1 MNRKISRR
9 VLQDRLNYAEQM
21 IEKITAL
28 PLADR
33 DTFFADERNVWT
45 VESCLRRA
53 LEALLDAGRHI
64 LAKRFGIGVS
74 EYKQIAIELG
84 HYGVLNAQEQV
95 LLRILAGYRNRMVHF
110 YHEIG
115 QDELYEIATTHLDDL
130 RKIATALLT
139 WVNSHPEAVAED
151 L

>member
-9 VLQDRLNYAEQM
+9 ILQDRLIYVEQM

-28 PLADR
+28 PLEDR
-33 DTFFADERNVWT
+33 TAFFSDERNIWT

-64 LAKRFGIGVS
+64 LAKGFGVGVT
-74 EYKQIAIELG
+74 EYKQVAHELG
-84 HYGVLNAQEQV
+84 RLGVLSVEEQH

-110 YHEIG
+110 YFEIG
-115 QDELYEIATTHLDDL
+115 QDELYEIARTHLDDL
-130 RKIATALLT
+130 RRVASALSN
-139 WVNSHPEAVAED
+139 WAHSHPENVIED

>member
-1 MNRKISRR
+1 MSRKIFRR
-9 VLQDRLNYAEQM
+9 VLQERLNNVEQM

-33 DTFFADERNVWT
+33 PAFFADERNMWT

-64 LAKRFGIGVS
+64 LAKRFGVGVN
-74 EYKQIAIELG
+74 EYKQIAVELG
-84 HYGVLNAQEQV
+84 RRGVLNAEEQV
-95 LLRILAGYRNRMVHF
+95 LLRRLAGYRNRIVHF

-115 QDELYEIATTHLDDL
+115 QDDLYEIATTHLDDL
-130 RKIATALLT
+130 HNLAAVFLN
-139 WVNSHPEAVAED
+139 WMNSHPEAVAED

>member
-1 MNRKISRR
+1 MIHKISRR
-9 VLQDRLNYAEQM
+9 VLQDRLNYVEQM
-21 IEKITAL
+21 IEKINAL

-33 DTFFADERNVWT
+33 NAFFSDERNVWM

-64 LAKRFGIGVS
+64 LAKRFGVGVS

-84 HYGVLNAQEQV
+84 HCGVLNAEEQH
-95 LLRILAGYRNRMVHF
+95 LLRMLAGYRNRMVPF

-130 RKIATALLT
+130 RKLAAALLI